1 MEQTESSREFAGELM
16 LRLEEESG
24 EIEPETLADLFRPS
38 ANYHPFN
45 HALLHTLHSYL
56 LKRTIAHARRNTQFY
71 GQSPEYARWNS
82 VPDGDQPDL
91 SCWPV
96 INRQHVADRLQDF
109 IAADVR
115 LRSVAHTTGTTGATI
130 SVYKSHEEVTFL
142 TRYFLRMFEPQI
154 EALASLPLSL
164 SFPNFHHGAQIPLPA
179 TGIPFYSGLTD
190 DGLLR
195 ETIRMLEATYS
206 IPGHDARISLL
217 SGPEHELQFF
227 TSYLLEQGRDPRSF
241 GIAAINTTGSHL
253 TPHRRKFLCDSW
265 GAVVNDHFTL
275 TEIIGGAVR
284 CHRCNHF
291 HLDPIVIGEV
301 LDIDTGQPVEQGVG
315 ALTMT
320 GLYPFVQMQPLIR
333 YETGDLVRRTE
344 SECVGTMTFEFLGK
358 RRSAVGLRRND
369 RTDWL
374 IFPAPLYEFLSPI
387 PDINMHGWNANVQT
401 ASDRSIGSLPLISLR
416 TAEDDDRLRVDLLV
430 ELRYAPHY
438 FAERTRE
445 LMSMIVSHLTEAPG
459 TTLVEHMR
467 DGRVA
472 LNVDFVSPGV
482 LKERNFIKV

>member
-1 MEQTESSREFAGELM
+1 MEQTETSREFAGEL
-16 LRLEEESG
+16 LGRLEEELG
-24 EIEPETLADLFRPS
+24 EIEPETLADLFRPA
-38 ANYHPFN
+38 ANNQPFN
-45 HALLHTLHSYL
+45 QALLHTLHTFL
-56 LKRTIAHARRNTQFY
+56 LRRTITHARHHTQFY

-82 VPDGDQPDL
+82 VPDGDPPDL
-91 SCWPV
+91 RCWPV
-96 INRQHVADRLQDF
+96 INRQHVSDRLQDF

-130 SVYKSHEEVTFL
+130 NVYKSHEEVTFL
-142 TRYFLRMFEPQI
+142 TRYYLRMFQPQT
-154 EALASLPLSL
+154 EALMSLPLSL
-164 SFPNFHHGAQIPLPA
+164 SFPNFYHGAQIPLPA
-179 TGIPFYSGLTD
+179 IGIPFFSGLTD

-195 ETIRMLEATYS
+195 ETVRMLETTYN

-241 GIAAINTTGSHL
+241 GITAINTTGSHL
-253 TPHRRKFLCDSW
+253 TAHRRNFLSDSW
-265 GAVVNDHFTL
+265 GATVNDHFTL
-275 TEIIGGAVR
+275 TELMGGAVR
-284 CHRCNHF
+284 CHRCNRFHF
-291 HLDPIVIGEV
+291 DPIAIGEV
-301 LDIDTGQPVEQGVG
+301 LDVDTGEPVAQGVG

-344 SECVGTMTFEFLGK
+344 SDCVGTMTFEFLGK
-358 RRSAVGLRRND
+358 RRSAIGLRRD
-369 RTDWL
+369 GRTDWL
-374 IFPAPLYEFLSPI
+374 VFPVPLYEFLSPI
-387 PDINMHGWNANVQT
+387 PDINMYGWNANVHT

-416 TAEDDDRLRVDLLV
+416 TAEEGERLRVDLLV

-445 LMSMIVSHLTEAPG
+445 LTSMIVSHLTEASG
-459 TTLVEHMR
+459 TTLVEHL
-467 DGRVA
+467 RVGDVV
-472 LNVDFVSPGV
+472 LNVDFVGPGV